1 MKLLVLGGT
10 KFLGRHLVDT
20 ALAGG
25 HEVTL
30 FNRGQTNPDLFP
42 DAERLRGDRD
52 GDLSALEDR
61 SWDAVVD
68 MSGYFP
74 RMVRASAELL
84 EGSVGHYTFISSIS
98 VYADLSEPVDESSP
112 LGTLEDETVEEFGP
126 EFENYGPL
134 KALCERAVQE
144 TFGDRS
150 LIVRPG
156 YIVGPHDPTDRFTY
170 WPRRAAQGGTMLAPG
185 PPERPVQFIDARD
198 LAEWILRLVEQG
210 SSGVYNATDEGVPW
224 RSLVDGADVVW
235 VPDEFLVEHGL
246 GEQELPLWSADPAF
260 SAIHEADVS
269 AAVREGLAFRPVEE
283 TIRDTLDWDAGR
295 GDYEPAAG
303 LSREREAELIAAWK
317 A

>member
-1 MKLLVLGGT
+1 M
-10 KFLGRHLVDT
+10 
-20 ALAGG
+20 
-25 HEVTL
+25 
-30 FNRGQTNPDLFP
+30 
-42 DAERLRGDRD
+42 
-52 GDLSALEDR
+52 
-61 SWDAVVD
+61 
-68 MSGYFP
+68 
-74 RMVRASAELL
+74 
-84 EGSVGHYTFISSIS
+84 
-98 VYADLSEPVDESSP
+98 
-112 LGTLEDETVEEFGP
+112 
-126 EFENYGPL
+126 
-134 KALCERAVQE
+134 
-144 TFGDRS
+144 
-150 LIVRPG
+150 
-156 YIVGPHDPTDRFTY
+156 
-170 WPRRAAQGGTMLAPG
+170 
-185 PPERPVQFIDARD
+185 
-198 LAEWILRLVEQG
+198 ILRLVEQG